1 MLGQG
6 ERNESGVT
14 ERDGVLVKMARSLRT
29 VMHGRVAQAIAR
41 LVSMIKRRVGV
52 KAAKRASDEVMDGVP
67 IWYSSRMTVMTT
79 MQPPMRYTSA
89 RQAFLPL
96 ANCSLRRTWNGANRQ
111 RKSVDTLKTA
121 SQMPIA
127 VLAVQSEVMQ

>member
-14 ERDGVLVKMARSLRT
+14 ERDGVLVKMARPLRT
-29 VMHGRVAQAIAR
+29 VMDGRVAQAIDR

-67 IWYSSRMTVMTT
+67 IW
-79 MQPPMRYTSA
+79 
-89 RQAFLPL
+89 
-96 ANCSLRRTWNGANRQ
+96 
-111 RKSVDTLKTA
+111 
-121 SQMPIA
+121 
-127 VLAVQSEVMQ
+127 